1 MDQLRPSPRRI
12 RSVIFFMM
20 IMAFAM
26 AFQLVRVQ
34 FGPFAPAFAAR
45 ESISEGREDEITP
58 TRGLVFD
65 RDGRLLA
72 SNVPT
77 YYLEVEVR
85 QLTDQSRK
93 QIAAVLSRTMVLPY
107 EDLHSQLTRDWLG
120 EGQVRIR
127 MTREIS
133 GGNRWPITA
142 DQVGA
147 DMLKGFLSDPLAPDL
162 SGLSLVPA
170 PKRTYPSHELAGHV
184 VGFVNQKGTGFFG
197 VEGFYDDWLT
207 GKPITVER
215 GSIPPEARLQPD
227 TPTGVNLVLTID
239 MDVQQ
244 MVEHILE
251 EAIETSKSETGQVI
265 VMAPRTGEILA
276 MASWPRLDPNHYEP
290 WLPTKVKPGWEW
302 ILDEQPVSEETE
314 EAEEAE
320 DEEEDEQEGEKAE
333 PVINPA
339 VAAVFEPGST
349 YKVLTMAAALD
360 AGVVIPEDVY
370 IDTGVI
376 EVGGHPIRN
385 WDGTAWGPRTMT
397 ECMQHS
403 LNVCLAYVA
412 SQKLEASLFYEYM
425 KAFGIGQLTGIDLAG
440 EVAGQ
445 LRTPRHPD
453 WTESD
458 LGTNSFGQGVSV
470 TPLQLITAVAAV
482 ANEGVMVQPH
492 VVRVIVSAE
501 GNYWP
506 QTTVLGHPIS
516 AKTAATLT
524 QMLSQSLQGE
534 TNFASVAGYTLAGKT
549 GTAQIPTEYGY
560 DPYKTIA
567 SFIGWGPVEDPQ
579 FIVLVRLDKPGT
591 SPWGS
596 VVAAPV
602 FRQIV
607 ERLVVMLGVPSN
619 QDRER
624 LVGGFSDG

>member
-1 MDQLRPSPRRI
+1 MDQVQPSRKRI
-12 RSVIFFMM
+12 RSVIFFML
-20 IMAFAM
+20 IVAIAM

-45 ESISEGREDEITP
+45 ESISVGREDEITP
-58 TRGLVFD
+58 TRGLIFD

-85 QLTDQSRK
+85 QLTDQSKK
-93 QIAAVLSRTMVLPY
+93 QIAAVLSRAMVLPY
-107 EDLHSQLTRDWLG
+107 EDLYSQLTQDWLS

-142 DQVGA
+142 DQVVA
-147 DMLKGFLSDPLAPDL
+147 DMLRGFLGDPLAPDL

-170 PKRTYPSHELAGHV
+170 PKRTYPSRTLAGHV
-184 VGFVNQKGTGFFG
+184 VGFVNQKGKGFFG

-207 GKPITVER
+207 GKSITVEH

-265 VMAPRTGEILA
+265 VMDPRTGEILA
-276 MASWPRLDPNHYEP
+276 MASWPRLDPNYYEP
-290 WLPTKVKPGWEW
+290 WLPRKVKPGWEW
-302 ILDEQPVSEETE
+302 VLEEQPVSEETE
-314 EAEEAE
+314 VVEETE
-320 DEEEDEQEGEKAE
+320 DGEDVQEEEKTE

-360 AGVVIPEDVY
+360 AGVVTPEDVY

-376 EVGGHPIRN
+376 EVGGHTIRN

-412 SQKLEASLFYEYM
+412 SQKLEASPFYEYM
-425 KAFGIGQLTGIDLAG
+425 RAFGIGQLTGIDLAG

-501 GNYWP
+501 GTYWP
-506 QTTVLGHPIS
+506 KTTVLGRPIS
-516 AKTAATLT
+516 AETAATLT
-524 QMLSQSLQGE
+524 EMLSKSLQGE
-534 TNFASVAGYTLAGKT
+534 TNFASVTGYTLAGKT
-549 GTAQIPTEYGY
+549 GTAQIPTDYGY
-560 DPYKTIA
+560 DPNKTIA

-579 FIVLVRLDKPGT
+579 FIVLVRMDKPQI

-607 ERLVVMLGVPSN
+607 ERLVVMLEVPSN

-624 LVGGFSDG
+624 LVSGISDG